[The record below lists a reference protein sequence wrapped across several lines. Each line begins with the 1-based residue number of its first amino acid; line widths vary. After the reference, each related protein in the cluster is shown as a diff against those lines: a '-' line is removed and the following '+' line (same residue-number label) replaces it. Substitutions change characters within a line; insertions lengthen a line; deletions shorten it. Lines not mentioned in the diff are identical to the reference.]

1 LNTTTLFHNNSPL
14 HSSPGTQES
23 TMSDRSIPPTGRR
36 SFLGRLGLV
45 AALASAAAA
54 TKAAAQTARQRF
66 EPALHEEDAWM
77 ELPGT
82 HRALVD
88 AYTGLG
94 GVNAMNYAS
103 NLMVT
108 QKDVYMGA
116 EADFA
121 IIVCFR
127 SQAAPLAYSDAI
139 WEKYGKPL
147 ADYVNYHDPRT
158 QENFPRSPLNMS
170 DRVDLPS
177 RGHTLQSNAARG
189 VQFAVCSRATRHL
202 STILA
207 AATGGTVDAI
217 FQELAG
223 SIGVN
228 ARMVPAGVI
237 ATTRAQERGYTM
249 LVAG

>member
-1 LNTTTLFHNNSPL
+1 
-14 HSSPGTQES
+14 
-23 TMSDRSIPPTGRR
+23 MSDRSLPPTGRR

-82 HRALVD
+82 HRALID
-88 AYTGLG
+88 AYTGWG

-108 QKDVYMGA
+108 HKDVYKGA
-116 EADFA
+116 ESDYA

-147 ADYVNYHDPRT
+147 SDYVNYQDPKT
-158 QENFPRSPLNMS
+158 QANFPLSPLNMS

-177 RGHTLQSNAARG
+177 RGHTLSSNAARG
-189 VQFAVCSRATRHL
+189 VQYAVCSRATRNL

-207 AATGGTVDAI
+207 AATGGSVDEI

-228 ARMVPAGVI
+228 ARMVPAGVV